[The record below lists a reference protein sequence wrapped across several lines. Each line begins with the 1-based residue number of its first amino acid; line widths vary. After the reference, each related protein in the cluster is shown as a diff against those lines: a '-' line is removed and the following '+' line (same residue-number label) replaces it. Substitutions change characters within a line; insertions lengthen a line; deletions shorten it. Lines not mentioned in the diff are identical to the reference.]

1 MDFYEEKNNFNL
13 FNSLLK
19 KLSKIFGGVDYKK
32 YTIDDLSDVT
42 VRQPENGEYFGQCTT
57 SGISCTA
64 GSAGG
69 WTSGT
74 NGGCTGGYGSGT
86 SGTSGHPVIKK
97 DIRDRFEY
105 KCDKL
110 EDPGD
115 WDHNIDYLNTMGEDG
130 WEIVFYY
137 DISAFLTKIIWK
149 RKIIIPPISSG
160 TCGNS

>member
-57 SGISCTA
+57 SGISCST
-64 GSAGG
+64 GRS

-130 WEIVFYY
+130 WEIVFYP